1 MSFVKLT
8 SLFLVS
14 SDSTLRRNLMS
25 SGEEVGIITDGWF
38 EFIRDSNAESSSTV
52 DVTGL
57 ETADPTPSTPLLT
70 DGVFSESLHSS
81 SSPGKRQKTVV
92 SFFINN

>member
-14 SDSTLRRNLMS
+14 SDNTLSRNLMS
-25 SGEEVGIITDGWF
+25 SGDEVGIITDGF
-38 EFIRDSNAESSSTV
+38 ELIRDRAESSSTV

-57 ETADPTPSTPLLT
+57 ETADPPPSTPLLT

-81 SSPGKRQKTVV
+81 SSPESKRTV
-92 SFFINN
+92 FID